1 MYCRSCGFKLDD
13 DAVFCMNCG
22 VKVANDTSSKY
33 CAHCGNE
40 LEADAVFCM
49 SCGNKIHDDSKEP
62 EKATNTESEIIK
74 EKTVESTE
82 QNEVPVSDTVPKDIV
97 IENETVTTP
106 TNDEVA
112 KETSFYEQRVDGDE
126 KQDKTLETTTTDF
139 PLLSTREYRCLSTE
153 EKDSYKLKLDS
164 LLVNEKIDAETKRNI
179 CKTLVQYGYVYYC
192 YSKYMPE
199 NKSAQKTDS
208 LDEKSESI
216 EEYKD
221 ISVNGRHFLYLDDS
235 KKVFCPKC
243 KKRVDSA
250 STVCS
255 WCNTSFMTDM
265 NEKSN
270 NNSSIS
276 QPIVSE
282 YYEEKRTD
290 SVADST
296 ESPAKSKTGLLVAA
310 IFIALAICWG
320 ISISKNF
327 STPVQNSSSS
337 FTSSDTFNFDVLK
350 PYTFNYSDEWDSYE
364 FDCYKLYKKSL
375 EDLWNN
381 LPRYV
386 IYNGKKR
393 ELNIKYI
400 DYFDVVENSDEFG
413 DAETILKKYNVII
426 VWDNYDG
433 SYYHFGGLQ
442 IRKGRKGMYLYPK
455 SN

>member
-1 MYCRSCGFKLDD
+1 MYCRTCGFKLDD

-22 VKVANDTSSKY
+22 IKISEISTNKF
-33 CAHCGNE
+33 CMHCGNE
-40 LEADAVFCM
+40 LDADSTFCM
-49 SCGNKIHDDSKEP
+49 SCGNKIHNDSKE
-62 EKATNTESEIIK
+62 
-74 EKTVESTE
+74 
-82 QNEVPVSDTVPKDIV
+82 
-97 IENETVTTP
+97 
-106 TNDEVA
+106 
-112 KETSFYEQRVDGDE
+112 
-126 KQDKTLETTTTDF
+126 DKTIEIAE
-139 PLLSTREYRCLSTE
+139 SASQESQQSE
-153 EKDSYKLKLDS
+153 NS
-164 LLVNEKIDAETKRNI
+164 LADE
-179 CKTLVQYGYVYYC
+179 
-192 YSKYMPE
+192 
-199 NKSAQKTDS
+199 S
-208 LDEKSESI
+208 LNSLNEKSESTLD
-216 EEYKD
+216 YKD

-235 KKVFCPKC
+235 TKVFCPKC

-250 STVCS
+250 STLCS

-270 NNSSIS
+270 YNSSMS

-282 YYEEKRTD
+282 YYEEKRTEP
-290 SVADST
+290 VAYST
-296 ESPAKSKTGLLVAA
+296 ESPAKSKAGLLVAA
-310 IFIALAICWG
+310 IFIALAICGG

-337 FTSSDTFNFDVLK
+337 FTSSDTFNFDVLR

-364 FDCYKLYKKSL
+364 FDCYNLNKKSL